1 MFLPEEMDRAQ
12 WFGLGPGESYQDT
25 KEAQRVGLFKAGID
39 ALYTPYVMPQ
49 EDGNRSEV
57 RRAAFYDLHM
67 AGFAV
72 AGMNTLFN
80 FSMHRFTPEA
90 AWKAKHPHEIEYA
103 ENICLNLDWKQS
115 GIGSSSCG
123 EPLNPKYRIPVEPFA
138 FGLRFR
144 PFRPGELN
152 DTTFFTLL

>member
-1 MFLPEEMDRAQ
+1 M
-12 WFGLGPGESYQDT
+12 DT

-39 ALYTPYVMPQ
+39 ALYTPYGMPQ

-57 RRAAFYDLHM
+57 RRAVFYDPHM

-72 AGMNTLFN
+72 SGLDTPFN
-80 FSMHRFTPEA
+80 FSMHRFTPDA
-90 AWKAKHPHEIEYA
+90 AWKANHPHEIEYS

-123 EPLNPKYRIPVEPFA
+123 SPLPERYRIPAQPFS
-138 FGLRFR
+138 FGMRFR
-144 PFRPGELN
+144 PFRSGELN
-152 DTTFFTLL
+152 DITFFTLV